1 MNEYDNEQV
10 IAFTVY
16 TTSHQIRTTM
26 AFTYHF
32 RLITLGDGSARDI
45 VGRAI
50 VIHEGP
56 DSWGQPTGDAGAR
69 LGCGIIKRIRNKK
82 QTKKF
87 KVRIIQLVF
96 TGLHS

>member
-1 MNEYDNEQV
+1 MG
-10 IAFTVY
+10 
-16 TTSHQIRTTM
+16 
-26 AFTYHF
+26 FTYHF
-32 RLITLGDGSARDI
+32 RWITLGDGSARDI

-82 QTKKF
+82 QTKQF
-87 KVRIIQLVF
+87 KVRIIQPVF
-96 TGLHS
+96 YNIDSRKN